1 MRRIAS
7 VFHKRDRDSQSS
19 ATAST
24 AGRSSTNLSIIKPK
38 KSFRR
43 TQSQTLTVVPPTHH
57 APPPVPS
64 VTPALL
70 SDPTH
75 SSASSSGG
83 SSFLHTPEDELLI
96 FPPAVVA
103 ADTTPR
109 RKSWMPWLNKRHEL
123 GRPQK
128 PDAPDHH
135 PGARLLP
142 PPARN
147 RPAMQD
153 EDSDDDTSSESED
166 EHSDADVVT
175 RRSPP
180 TTPTRAFTPA
190 SATAALDYLTAITQ
204 RKQDGKTCPLS
215 PFVLDSTSL
224 PFPRST
230 ARAPARS
237 HATLRTRMHRQ
248 HILARINSSG
258 RRLSRAEEASILPYS
273 SRPTVSYTPG
283 EDQDEFL
290 ERRPPR
296 NARVLPYSPG
306 IRRWIARPMFEE
318 RHAVY
323 VANGSSIATYGV
335 SCAWAVAALEYSEVL
350 DEMAGYDLVADEAPS
365 PDVGPSA
372 SESATVTGSP
382 ASTSSTGSSSTH
394 LHVPKRNSA
403 HGKPPSPLPPS
414 PLRNETDTA
423 AAQPFSMPE
432 PPTPTPVARSSPPR
446 LPEIKVEAN
455 SPVAAAAPSPKRG
468 VHFAEED
475 KKDDVVPLGYVLRAR
490 QRKAEKA
497 KFLREEQEKRKAEI
511 ERARLEAERLQ
522 REKERAE
529 WERERAAWEKE
540 KRAIEEERKKRL
552 YQQEVVAA
560 RQRRESQRFGHG
572 MAPSASAGSLRES
585 ESPQRDSKRYSRP
598 AYDNS
603 GRQGSDSGNSRPA
616 SIAPATSTS
625 SPRPVSIHSR
635 PGSTYSAAS
644 EDMRPRMRERSST
657 APQPER
663 ASSFPVYGGST
674 SSLHMTPPMPQMPT
688 GMMPMVP
695 GMMTPNMP
703 MMGMPMMN
711 MGMPMGMPYA
721 MDCNMPLLPPS
732 APFMMQS
739 TRSRSRGSS
748 RDSSP
753 TSSPG
758 SSSPARSR
766 ERLASSSSRPP
777 STVGSSS
784 QWTPSHERRGSDDRS
799 VNSRTS
805 RHTAGTTQTASL
817 SRGRAKHPNPAPPI
831 PSPWTALPMQ
841 QPSVVPMTMPVSGR
855 QQKPHTNRRSTAFT

>member
-7 VFHKRDRDSQSS
+7 VFQKRDRDRESS

-24 AGRSSTNLSIIKPK
+24 AGRSSTNLSLRPK

-43 TQSQTLTVVPPTHH
+43 SQSQSLSVVPPTHH

-64 VTPALL
+64 ITPALL

-109 RKSWMPWLNKRHEL
+109 RKSWVPWLSKRHEL
-123 GRPQK
+123 GRPEK
-128 PDAPDHH
+128 ADARDHH

-142 PPARN
+142 PPTRN

-166 EHSDADVVT
+166 ELEDTEVVPQ
-175 RRSPP
+175 RSP
-180 TTPTRAFTPA
+180 TTPTHAFTPA

-204 RKQDGKTCPLS
+204 RKLGGKASPLS
-215 PFVLDSTSL
+215 PFVLDSTAL

-230 ARAPARS
+230 ARAPARP
-237 HATLRTRMHRQ
+237 HATLRNRMHRQ
-248 HILARINSSG
+248 HILARINSPG
-258 RRLSRAEEASILPYS
+258 RRLSRAEETSILPFS
-273 SRPTVSYTPG
+273 SRPTVSYTPS
-283 EDQDEFL
+283 EDQDEFI
-290 ERRPPR
+290 ERWPPLGV
-296 NARVLPYSPG
+296 RVLPYSPG

-335 SCAWAVAALEYSEVL
+335 SCARAVAALEYSEAL
-350 DEMAGYDLVADEAPS
+350 DDMAGYDVAAEDTSP
-365 PDVGPSA
+365 PDVGPPA
-372 SESATVTGSP
+372 SETMPASTSP
-382 ASTSSTGSSSTH
+382 ASTSSTGSTLSH
-394 LHVPKRNSA
+394 MHVPKRNSA

-423 AAQPFSMPE
+423 SAQPFSMP
-432 PPTPTPVARSSPPR
+432 PTPDTRSSPPT
-446 LPEIKVEAN
+446 LPMITVEAN
-455 SPVAAAAPSPKRG
+455 SPVAAATPSPKRG
-468 VHFAEED
+468 VHFAEDD
-475 KKDDVVPLGYVLRAR
+475 KKDDTVPLGYVLRAR

-511 ERARLEAERLQ
+511 ARARLEEERRK
-522 REKERAE
+522 REQERAE
-529 WERERAAWEKE
+529 WERERQAWEKE

-560 RQRRESQRFGHG
+560 RQRRESQRFGHNIT
-572 MAPSASAGSLRES
+572 PSASATSLRES
-585 ESPQRDSKRYSRP
+585 GPSQRDSRRYSRP
-598 AYDNS
+598 VYDS
-603 GRQGSDSGNSRPA
+603 SASQGSESGGSRPA
-616 SIAPATSTS
+616 SMAPAASAP
-625 SPRPVSIHSR
+625 SPRPTSIHSR

-644 EDMRPRMRERSST
+644 EDLRPRLRERSST

-663 ASSFPVYGGST
+663 ASSFPVYSGST
-674 SSLHMTPPMPQMPT
+674 PSLHMAPPVPQMPMN
-688 GMMPMVP
+688 MMPMVP
-695 GMMTPNMP
+695 GMMAPN

-711 MGMPMGMPYA
+711 MGVPMPMGMPYA

-739 TRSRSRGSS
+739 SRSRSRGSS

-766 ERLASSSSRPP
+766 ERLASTSSRPP
-777 STVGSSS
+777 STGGASA
-784 QWTPSHERRGSDDRS
+784 QWTPTHERRGSDDRS
-799 VNSRTS
+799 MHSRTS
-805 RHTAGTTQTASL
+805 RHTASTAQTASL
-817 SRGRAKHPNPAPPI
+817 SRGRAKHPNPAPPL

-841 QPSVVPMTMPVSGR
+841 QSAAVPTSMPTSSKH
-855 QQKPHTNRRSTAFT
+855 QKPLTNRRSTAFT